1 MPHPAEDRNFRLPL
15 HVRPLRYAAALSL
28 DLGARAFRGRETVEL
43 AVSRAT
49 DEIVLHGADLSVTR
63 AAVRAAGRSLTP
75 RVELVAASET
85 IRLRLPEPVQ
95 PGAAE
100 LEIEWSGKFTEG
112 LRGLYQAG
120 PVAVTQFE
128 AADARRLFPCF
139 DEPGFKATWS
149 LTVEAPKGAALL
161 SNSQAASG
169 DDLGDRVRVSF
180 RETPPL
186 ATYLVALAAGK
197 LEATP
202 PERVRGVPVRTWAV
216 PEKIRLAAF
225 GQEVAAAVLPRLE
238 DYFGIPYAF
247 GKLDQL
253 AVPDFEAGAMENAGL
268 VTYREV
274 MLLLDLATASLGQQ
288 KRVSEVV
295 THELAHMWF
304 GNWVTMAWWDD
315 LWLNEAFATWMAFKV
330 VDGWKPE
337 WRVWLEFDAGKAAAM
352 GLDALRSTHPIRAEV
367 RNAAEATEAFDLITY
382 EKGGAVL
389 RMIEGWLGEERF
401 RDGIRLYMK
410 RHARGN
416 AVADDLWG
424 ALAEASRQPVVELA
438 NAWIGQG
445 GFPLLRAERQ
455 GKRLALSQRRF
466 FSEPGAREEGRPSLW
481 PVPVVLRWQDRGGTR
496 ERRVLLRHASDTV
509 ELEAEGEVA
518 WLWANAG
525 ATGFYRVAYDAEGLS
540 ALTRH
545 LSALRPEERIQLLAD
560 EWALVRAGERPVG
573 AFLDLA
579 AGFGGEED
587 YAVLDELAA
596 RLGVLEHRL
605 LDEAERPRFQAFL
618 EKLLGRQLTAAGW
631 EAAAGEGDGA
641 RLRRRALLWM
651 LGLVGRSPAV
661 VAEASRRMDRV
672 LAGETAALEANLH
685 DPSAGM
691 AARAGDAGRFE
702 SFLARFRAE
711 TDPAFKR
718 RYLMALAAF
727 EDPALAA
734 RGRELCLSETVPLQD
749 LASYVAALLGNR
761 ASRDPFWRELR
772 ERWPEILARS
782 GGAPMLQR
790 RLVEAMGGLTERRH
804 LEEAEAFLA
813 AHPIES
819 ARQAAAQTLE
829 RLRQDVAL
837 RERCLPEVSR
847 WLQGRA

>member
-1 MPHPAEDRNFRLPL
+1 MPHATEDRNFRLPL
-15 HVRPLRYAAALSL
+15 HVRPLRYAAMLSL
-28 DLGARAFRGRETVEL
+28 DLAGRAFRGRETVEL

-49 DEIVLHGADLSVTR
+49 DEIVLHGADLAVAR
-63 AAVRAAGRSLTP
+63 AAVRAGGRSLVAA
-75 RVELVAASET
+75 VELAPASET
-85 IRLRLPEPVQ
+85 ILFRLPEPLQ

-100 LEIEWSGKFTEG
+100 LEIEWTGKFTPG

-128 AADARRLFPCF
+128 AADARRVFPCF
-139 DEPGFKATWS
+139 DEPGFKAAWS
-149 LTVEAPKGAALL
+149 LALEAPKGVAVL
-161 SNSQAASG
+161 SNARAASG
-169 DDLGDRVRVSF
+169 DDLGDRVRLVF
-180 RETPPL
+180 QETPPL
-186 ATYLVALAAGK
+186 PTYLVALAAGP

-202 PERVRGVPVRTWAV
+202 PDTARGVPVRSWAV
-216 PEKIRLAAF
+216 PEKVRLAAF
-225 GQEVAAAVLPRLE
+225 GQEVALAVLPRLE

-274 MLLLDLATASLGQQ
+274 AMLLDPATASLAQQ

-295 THELAHMWF
+295 THELSHMWF

-337 WRVWLEFDAGKAAAM
+337 WRVWLDFDAGKAAAM

-389 RMIEGWLGEERF
+389 RMIEGWLGEAPF
-401 RDGIRLYMK
+401 RDGIRRYMK
-410 RHARGN
+410 KHARGN
-416 AVADDLWG
+416 AVADDLWA

-445 GFPLLRAERQ
+445 GFPLLKVERQ
-455 GKRLALSQRRF
+455 GRRLALSQRRF
-466 FSEPGAREEGRPSLW
+466 FSEPGAKEEGRPSLW
-481 PVPVVLRWQDRGGTR
+481 PVPAVLRWRDQGGPK
-496 ERRVLLRHASDTV
+496 ERRVLLRNATDTV
-509 ELEAEGEVA
+509 ELEAQGEIA
-518 WLWANAG
+518 WLCANAG

-540 ALTRH
+540 ALARH
-545 LSALRPEERIQLLAD
+545 LPELRPEERIQLLAD
-560 EWALVRAGERPVG
+560 EWALVRAGEREVG

-596 RLGVLEHRL
+596 RLGALEHRL
-605 LDEAERPRFQAFL
+605 LAEADRPRFQAFL
-618 EKLLGRQLTAAGW
+618 EGLLGRQLAAAGW
-631 EAAAGEGDGA
+631 EAAAGEGDGP

-651 LGLVGRSPAV
+651 LGLAGRSPAG
-661 VAEASRRMDRV
+661 VAEASRRVHRV

-685 DPSAGM
+685 DPAAAM
-691 AARAGDAGRFE
+691 AARAGDARRFE
-702 SFLARFRAE
+702 AFLARFQAE
-711 TDPAFKR
+711 ADPAFKR
-718 RYLMALAAF
+718 RYLLALAAF
-727 EDPALAA
+727 EDPQAA
-734 RGRELCLSETVPLQD
+734 TRGRELCFSETVPLQD
-749 LASYVAALLGNR
+749 LSSYAAALLSNR
-761 ASRDPFWRELR
+761 ATRDPFWGALR
-772 ERWPEILARS
+772 ERWPEVLART

-790 RLVEAMGGLTERRH
+790 RIVEAMGGLVERRH
-804 LEEAEAFLA
+804 LEEAEAFLS

-829 RLRQDVAL
+829 RLRQDVEL
-837 RERCLPEVSR
+837 RERTLAAIGG
-847 WLQGRA
+847 WLAAR